1 MEKAYSRITWVN
13 NMPPAINESNLNH
26 IEAGLDT
33 VDTRVVTLDTTKA
46 NVSTV
51 NTAIQSLT
59 LDTET
64 GVFTITKID
73 GTVLYLE
80 SSQGKI
86 ATNFTYD
93 EQNQRLVLTLA
104 DGTTQYVDMSALITE
119 YEFNNS
125 NTISFVVA
133 SDGSISANINNG
145 SITDAMLENGYLAT
159 LTTLKTQAQGY
170 RNEAHD
176 YASNAEYDANLSRSY
191 AIGTNGEIR
200 QGDATDN
207 AKYYCEEAQRQ
218 AGTTVFYNSVSNF
231 PAVGVEGKLYVA
243 KDTGY
248 MYRYNTASNTY
259 VQVGGSGSGT
269 IFYDSLSDFPQVGV
283 EDTVYVAKD
292 TNQMYRWRTE
302 VNAYINVGGGDA
314 ENVAY
319 WRQDYGNV
327 SDALD
332 SLFSTSDDSYIIGG
346 YVDTT
351 MDNADRIPFFDV
363 SNPQKKNITLS
374 NFVNTIAPNFASQI
388 AVTQGYSLDLLD
400 KDGNLLDA
408 VAIQTTADRVSYTDT
423 YSIGLTNIQGAVDRV
438 VGDSEITYKTSD
450 ATDTTLDNADYIPF
464 IDVSANV
471 KKKIP
476 WANIVNK
483 IKSSFASYFGRK
495 LSQSDGKLS
504 LLTSNNIFL
513 DTVTLSPLATNTS
526 YTDTNN
532 IGATNVQSAVDILG
546 SAPVLLCTLTSDAPS
561 QSGIDISPYKMLW
574 FARRSTLDNYFC
586 GDIGTAVPSFINN
599 VRNTYGRAYIETF
612 GDSVQ
617 ETGWVSFNFGANNTI
632 TLSWGDEDAPPRYA
646 EYYVYGIK

>member
-46 NVSTV
+46 NISTV
-51 NTAIQSLT
+51 NTAIQSLE

-64 GVFTITKID
+64 GIFTITKID

-133 SDGSISANINNG
+133 SDGSVSASVNNG
-145 SITDAMLENGYLAT
+145 SITDAMLESGYLAT

-218 AGTTVFYNSVSNF
+218 AGTIAFYNSRSDF
-231 PAVGVEGKLYVA
+231 PAVGVADKVYVA
-243 KDTGY
+243 KDTDY
-248 MYRYNTASNTY
+248 MYRYNTTSNTY
-259 VQVGGSGSGT
+259 VQVGGGGS
-269 IFYDSLSDFPQVGV
+269 IDA
-283 EDTVYVAKD
+283 EDVTY
-292 TNQMYRWRTE
+292 WRT
-302 VNAYINVGGGDA
+302 
-314 ENVAY
+314 
-319 WRQDYGNV
+319 DYYNV

-332 SLFSTSDDSYIIGG
+332 SLFAVKDDSYIIGG
-346 YVDTT
+346 YLDTT

-363 SNPQKKNITLS
+363 SHPQKKNITLN
-374 NFVNTIAPNFASQI
+374 NFVNTIAPNFASQV

-400 KDGNLLDA
+400 KDGNLLDS
-408 VAIQTTADRVSYTDT
+408 VAMQTTADRVSYADT

-438 VGDSEITYKTSD
+438 VGDSENTYKTSD
-450 ATDTTLDNADYIPF
+450 VTDTTLDDADYIPF
-464 IDVSANV
+464 NDVSASV
-471 KKKIP
+471 KKKIT
-476 WANIVNK
+476 WANIVAK
-483 IKSSFASYFGRK
+483 IKTSLANYFGRK
-495 LSQSDGKLS
+495 FSQSNGKLS
-504 LLTSNNIFL
+504 LLAENNTVL

-532 IGATNVQSAVDILG
+532 IGATNVQSAIDKLG
-546 SAPVLLCTLTSDAPS
+546 SFTTGSLTINSAYATGNASYQKFGKVVTVFLSDVIFTAQPPNGS
-561 QSGIDISPYKMLW
+561 WSTPFVSGLPKASSL
-574 FARRSTLDNYFC
+574 
-586 GDIGTAVPSFINN
+586 GTNPKIILVPFNSSFTNSVRLGFTSGETRLFFHWTQVNVPLNN
-599 VRNTYGRAYIETF
+599 VDYNATFSYICE
-612 GDSVQ
+612 
-617 ETGWVSFNFGANNTI
+617 
-632 TLSWGDEDAPPRYA
+632 
-646 EYYVYGIK
+646 

>member
-46 NVSTV
+46 NISTV
-51 NTAIQSLT
+51 NTAIQSLE

-64 GVFTITKID
+64 GIFTITKID

-133 SDGSISANINNG
+133 SDGSVSASVNNG
-145 SITDAMLENGYLAT
+145 SITDAMLESGYLAT

-218 AGTTVFYNSVSNF
+218 AGTIAFYNSRSDF
-231 PAVGVEGKLYVA
+231 PAVGVADK
-243 KDTGY
+243 
-248 MYRYNTASNTY
+248 
-259 VQVGGSGSGT
+259 
-269 IFYDSLSDFPQVGV
+269 
-283 EDTVYVAKD
+283 VYVAKNV
-292 TNQMYRWRTE
+292 NQMYQYRTD
-302 VNAYINVGGGDA
+302 VRDYVYVGGGDA

-319 WRQDYGNV
+319 WRQDYPDV
-327 SDALD
+327 STALD
-332 SLFSTSDDSYIIGG
+332 SLFAVKDDSYIIGG
-346 YVDTT
+346 YLDTT

-363 SNPQKKNITLS
+363 SHPQKKNITLN
-374 NFVNTIAPNFASQI
+374 NFVNTIAPNFASQV

-400 KDGNLLDA
+400 KDGNLLDS
-408 VAIQTTADRVSYTDT
+408 VAMQTTADRVSYADT

-438 VGDSEITYKTSD
+438 VGDSENTYKTSD
-450 ATDTTLDNADYIPF
+450 VTDTTLDDADYIPF
-464 IDVSANV
+464 NDVSASV
-471 KKKIP
+471 KKKIT
-476 WANIVNK
+476 WANIVTK
-483 IKSSFASYFGRK
+483 IKTSLANYFGRK
-495 LSQSDGKLS
+495 FSQSNGKLS
-504 LLTSNNIFL
+504 LLSDNNTML

-532 IGATNVQSAVDILG
+532 IGATNVQSAVDKLF
-546 SAPVLLCTLTSDAPS
+546 STFSSKFYYEHSDN
-561 QSGIDISPYKMLW
+561 L
-574 FARRSTLDNYFC
+574 ST
-586 GDIGTAVPSFINN
+586 
-599 VRNTYGRAYIETF
+599 
-612 GDSVQ
+612 
-617 ETGWVSFNFGANNTI
+617 TGK
-632 TLSWGDEDAPPRYA
+632 WGDYIKKYIDFDLPPEVIGVGKTFMIVHNVSLHKPAALTMESKISLYGVNGNIYNNLYA
-646 EYYVYGIK
+646 SQMGAVGWPSLTHIAFIQCDVNPRFEIGICTNVAASYICSNYILVPLN